1 MFEVE
6 KMRKSII
13 HLFSLEK
20 FIKDIVI
27 EGSLSVTIDNEE
39 AYFIDIKEV

>member
-6 KMRKSII
+6 KMRKSIVRLFAQE
-13 HLFSLEK
+13 LFS
-20 FIKDIVI
+20 KDIVI